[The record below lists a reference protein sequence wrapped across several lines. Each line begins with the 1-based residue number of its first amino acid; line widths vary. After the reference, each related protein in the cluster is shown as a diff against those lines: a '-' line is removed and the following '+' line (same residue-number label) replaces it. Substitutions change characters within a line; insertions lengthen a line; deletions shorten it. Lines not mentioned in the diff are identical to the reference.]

1 MERDFSEIINSYD
14 FIPNKQ
20 MIIES
25 INKPKDI
32 YFRVNV
38 IKDSEEKILKA
49 LKKYNIDY
57 SKVDFIDGYY
67 KLNFNKNQLI
77 ELSKTIEHLFGFI
90 YIQEISSAIS
100 IDTLFKTI
108 YGKIADNDGLIIV
121 DLCASPGGKS
131 ILIADRLY
139 RNNKRLFKNLVLISN
154 DIGRRI
160 ENLLTNINRLGLL
173 NVIVTNC
180 DARFFPKLNKN
191 IDIVIAD
198 VPCSSESHIVDKMYY
213 SYKKH
218 PKFINRIT
226 NIQKDILLRA
236 YSISNNYVIYS
247 TCTFN
252 LQENEEI
259 VNNLLFKTKN
269 VNILKPVLSKI
280 NFEKGVVK
288 YNEIIFYKELEN
300 SVRIYPY
307 HYNSGGIFFS
317 ILSKSEPY
325 EILNNT
331 ISFANL
337 IDIKELN
344 EFFIVNNKVI
354 FDNHLSHFG
363 IDFNNVN
370 DYVFFQKVKNKKN
383 DNLTDLLKEDIYITL
398 LKSYLRKEKGP
409 LRVEAF
415 GIKAFRYVKPINSFK
430 ITSNLLSIF
439 SKYII
444 KNYVSL
450 KFDLNL
456 LIDFLLRKKIEL
468 KSEYFEDIN
477 IGNYPYVAVKF
488 NDLVIGCA
496 LNYKDYI
503 ISEIPTSKA
512 NFLISA
518 LSKKSDAFP
527 YYIANNFI

>member
-1 MERDFSEIINSYD
+1 MEKDFIEIVNSYD

-20 MIIES
+20 RIIES

-49 LKKYNIDY
+49 LKRYNIDY
-57 SKVDFIDGYY
+57 TKVDFIDGYY
-67 KLNFNKNQLI
+67 KLNSNNNQLI
-77 ELSKTIEHLFGFI
+77 ELSKTVEHLFGFI

-108 YGKIADNDGLIIV
+108 YDKIFNRDKLIIV

-139 RNNKRLFKNLVLISN
+139 KNDKKLFKNLVLISN
-154 DIGRRI
+154 DIGQRI
-160 ENLLTNINRLGLL
+160 ENLLTNIIRLGVL

-180 DARFFPKLNKN
+180 DARFFPKLNEN
-191 IDIVIAD
+191 VDIVIAD
-198 VPCSSESHIVDKMYY
+198 VPCSSESHIIDKMYY
-213 SYKKH
+213 SSKNH

-236 YSISNNYVIYS
+236 YSISNNYIVYS

-252 LQENEEI
+252 LHENEEI
-259 VNNLLFKTKN
+259 VDNLLFKTKN
-269 VNILKPVLSKI
+269 VCILKPVLGKA

-288 YNEIIFYKELEN
+288 YNEITFNKELEKT
-300 SVRIYPY
+300 VRIYPY

-317 ILSKSEPY
+317 ILSKNDPY
-325 EILNNT
+325 ESLSNT
-331 ISFANL
+331 VSFANL
-337 IDIKELN
+337 IDVKEVN

-354 FDNHLSHFG
+354 FDNYLSHFG
-363 IDFNNVN
+363 IDFNIVN
-370 DYVFFQKVKNKKN
+370 DYTFFQKIKDKRR

-398 LKSYLRKEKGP
+398 LKSYLDKEKGP
-409 LRVEAF
+409 LKVEAF

-439 SKYII
+439 SKYIT

-450 KFDLNL
+450 KFDLKL

-468 KSEYFEDIN
+468 KSEYFEEIDI
-477 IGNYPYVAVKF
+477 GSHPYVAVKF

-503 ISEIPTSKA
+503 ISEIPTNKA
-512 NFLISA
+512 NFFISA
-518 LSKKSDAFP
+518 LTKKSNHLSF
-527 YYIANNFI
+527 YIADTIY